1 LFANGRNNQEQR
13 SGADLLVAA
22 ELTAGVTKLGSVADR
37 KITVFKG

>member
-22 ELTAGVTKLGSVADR
+22 ELTAGEIKLRNVACR
-37 KITVFKG
+37 KITAFKG